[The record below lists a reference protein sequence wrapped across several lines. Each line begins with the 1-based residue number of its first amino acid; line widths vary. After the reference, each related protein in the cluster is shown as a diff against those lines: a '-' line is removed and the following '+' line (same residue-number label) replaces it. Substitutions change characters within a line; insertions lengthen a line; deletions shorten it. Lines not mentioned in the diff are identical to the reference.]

1 MTSVTVGLIGIGLL
15 FLFFASGMPIGFV
28 MALVGLLGYGYL
40 GSVDAGLNILGLT
53 FYTVGASY
61 TLSVVPLFVLMGQF
75 AAHAG
80 LSREIYQTVE
90 RWMGHRRGGLAM
102 ATIGACAGFA
112 AISGS
117 SVATAA
123 TMGTVA
129 LPEMSKM
136 KYGDAL
142 ATGTVAAGGTLGI
155 LIPPSTAFV
164 VYAVLTEQSVGKLFI
179 AGIIPGVLLSLLFI
193 GTIYLQVRLNPDLA
207 PRGAKADFKEKLRAL
222 KGVWGLLVLFLIVM
236 GGIYSGVFTPTEAA
250 GIGAFG
256 AFIFALGKKQLSKK
270 RIVDSLRSTAQTTAM
285 IFIIIIG
292 AHIFGYFLA
301 VTRIPSELADYMAGL
316 ELSRYIILAAVVI
329 LYTIL
334 GMFLE
339 GFAILVLTIPIIEP
353 LMMNLGFDSLWFG
366 VVVVIMLEMS
376 LITPPVGVNVFVI
389 KGVAKDVPMY
399 TIFRGILPFWIA
411 MIIFLVVL
419 SVFPQIAT
427 ILPHSMSSR

>member
-1 MTSVTVGLIGIGLL
+1 MSPLTAGIIGIGLL
-15 FLFFASGMPIGFV
+15 FLLFACGMPIGFV
-28 MALVGLLGYGYL
+28 MALVGFLGYVYL
-40 GSVDAGLNILGLT
+40 GSLDAGLNIFGLT
-53 FYTVGASY
+53 FYAGGTSY
-61 TLSVVPLFVLMGQF
+61 TLSVIPLFVLMGQF

-80 LSREIYQTVE
+80 LSRDIYHTVE
-90 RWMGHRRGGLAM
+90 RWMGHQRGGLAM

-129 LPEMSKM
+129 LPEMK
-136 KYGDAL
+136 KYKYSEAL

-155 LIPPSTAFV
+155 LIPPSATFV
-164 VYAVLTEQSVGKLFI
+164 FYAILTEQSVGKLFI
-179 AGIIPGVLLSLLFI
+179 AGILPGIVLAALFML
-193 GTIYLQVRLNPDLA
+193 TIYGHVRLNPGIA
-207 PRGAKADFKEKLRAL
+207 PRGERASLREKIVAL
-222 KGVWGLLVLFLIVM
+222 KGIWGIAVLFLLVM

-256 AFIFALGKKQLSKK
+256 AFVFAMGKRQ
-270 RIVDSLRSTAQTTAM
+270 VTWENFTASLAQTAQTTAM

-292 AHIFGYFLA
+292 AYIFGFFLA
-301 VTRIPSELADYMAGL
+301 VTRIPSELADFMAGL
-316 ELSRYIILAAVVI
+316 QVSRYVILAAVVL

-339 GFAILVLTIPIIEP
+339 GFAILVLTIPIIQP
-353 LMMNLGFDSLWFG
+353 LMVNLGFDPIWFG
-366 VVVVIMLEMS
+366 VMVIIMMEMS

-399 TIFRGILPFWIA
+399 TIFRGIWPFWVA
-411 MIIFLVVL
+411 MLVCLVIL
-419 SVFPQIAT
+419 SAFPQIAMF
-427 ILPHSMSSR
+427 LPNTMKG